1 MDKGHCK
8 MAYDDSEDPA
18 ELLHFYDFEPL
29 QEAAHTTVSSSNEL
43 VLQSGHRLGH
53 RHDLKFFKQRL
64 RRNNVSCSQRFM
76 RNNTCPLNTMIT
88 NH

>member
-1 MDKGHCK
+1 

-29 QEAAHTTVSSSNEL
+29 QEMARPTVSSSNEL

-64 RRNNVSCSQRFM
+64 RRNTVSVVTGLLRGII
-76 RNNTCPLNTMIT
+76 LD
-88 NH
+88 H

>member
-1 MDKGHCK
+1 
-8 MAYDDSEDPA
+8 MAYDDTEDPA
-18 ELLHFYDFEPL
+18 ELLNFYDFEPL
-29 QEAAHTTVSSSNEL
+29 QEVTNPTVSSSNEL

-64 RRNNVSCSQRFM
+64 RRNHVRCFQWIM
-76 RNNTCPLNTMIT
+76 KITCPLSTMNN

>member
-1 MDKGHCK
+1 MLILQSKIDKGHCK

-29 QEAAHTTVSSSNEL
+29 QEATNPTISSSNEL

-53 RHDLKFFKQRL
+53 RHDLRFFKQRL
-64 RRNNVSCSQRFM
+64 RRNNVRSFTGSQSI
-76 RNNTCPLNTMIT
+76 LV
-88 NH
+88 H